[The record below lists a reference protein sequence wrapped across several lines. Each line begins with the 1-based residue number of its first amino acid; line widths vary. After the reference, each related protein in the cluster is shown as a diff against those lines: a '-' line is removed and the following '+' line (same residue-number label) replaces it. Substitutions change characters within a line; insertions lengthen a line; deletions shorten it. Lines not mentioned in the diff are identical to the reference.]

1 MAENQYVNK
10 VVFGNTTV
18 MDISDTTADPTK
30 VLASEK
36 FYDRSGAP
44 QTGACTFDADTSDAN
59 ATAAQILSGTEQNPI
74 TAYVNGNKITGAMP
88 NRGGVTGTISTVAGT
103 YSIQNGYHDGSGT
116 VAIDST
122 EQAKIVA
129 GNIKKDVTILGVT
142 GTYEG
147 SATPTSAAKTVT
159 PYTTSKTYLPSGEST
174 PVDYYSQVTVNA
186 ISYVETD
193 NAQGGKTVT
202 IGDIAPV

>member
-1 MAENQYVNK
+1 MANNPYVNK
-10 VVFGNTTV
+10 VVFGSTTV
-18 MDISDTTADPTK
+18 MDISDTTADPSK

-44 QTGACTFDADTSDAN
+44 QTGTCTFDADTSDAD
-59 ATAAQILSGTEQNPI
+59 ATAAEILDTK
-74 TAYVNGNKITGAMP
+74 TAYVNGNKLTGSMP
-88 NRGGVTGTISTVAGT
+88 NRGSVSGTISTVAGT
-103 YSIQNGYHDGSGT
+103 YTIQNGYHDGSGS
-116 VAIDST
+116 VEIDST
-122 EQAKIVA
+122 EQAKIIA

-147 SATPTSAAKTVT
+147 SGTPTSTAKTVT
-159 PYTTSKTYLPSGEST
+159 PYTTAKTYLPSAEST
-174 PVDYYSQVTVNA
+174 PVDYYSQFTVNA
-186 ISYVETD
+186 ISYVESD

>member
-1 MAENQYVNK
+1 MANNPYVNK

-18 MDISDTTADPTK
+18 MDISDTTADPSK

-44 QTGACTFDADTSDAN
+44 QTGSCTFDADTSDAD
-59 ATAAQILSGTEQNPI
+59 ATAAEILDTK
-74 TAYVNGNKITGAMP
+74 TAYVNGNKLTGSMP
-88 NRGGVTGTISTVAGT
+88 NRGAVTLTIDDINDELA
-103 YSIQNGYHDGSGT
+103 IQNGYHDGSG
-116 VAIDST
+116 VAKLDAT
-122 EQAKIVA
+122 EKAKIVA

-147 SATPTSAAKTVT
+147 SATPTSTAKTVT
-159 PYTTSKTYLPSGEST
+159 PYTTQKTYLPGDEST

-186 ISYVETD
+186 ISYTEVD
-193 NAQGGKTVT
+193 NAAGGKTAIV
-202 IGDIAPV
+202 GDIDPNP

>member
-1 MAENQYVNK
+1 MANNQYVNK

-18 MDISDTTADPTK
+18 MDISDTTADPSK

-44 QTGACTFDADTSDAN
+44 QTGSCTFDADTSDAN
-59 ATAAQILSGTEQNPI
+59 ATAAEILDTK
-74 TAYVNGNKITGAMP
+74 TAYVNGIKLTGSMP
-88 NRGGVTGTISTVAGT
+88 NRGSVTGNITTKAQQVA
-103 YSIQNGYHDGSGT
+103 IQNGYHDGSGY
-116 VAIDST
+116 VEIDST
-122 EQAKIVA
+122 EQAKIIA
-129 GNIKKDVTILGVT
+129 DNIKKDITILGVT

-147 SATPTSAAKTVT
+147 AATPTSTAKTVT

-186 ISYVETD
+186 ISYTETD
-193 NAQGGKTVT
+193 NQQGGVTVT
-202 IGDIAPV
+202 IGAIDPNP

>member
-1 MAENQYVNK
+1 MASNPYVNK
-10 VVFGNTTV
+10 VVFGNTVV
-18 MDISDTTADPTK
+18 MDISDTTADPSK

-44 QTGACTFDADTSDAN
+44 QTGTCTFDADTSDAN
-59 ATAAQILSGTEQNPI
+59 ATAAEILDTK
-74 TAYVNGNKITGAMP
+74 TAYVNGIKLTGSMP
-88 NRGGVTGTISTVAGT
+88 NRGSVTGNITTKAQQVA
-103 YSIQNGYHDGSGT
+103 IQNGYHDGSGY
-116 VAIDST
+116 VEIDST

-129 GNIKKDVTILGVT
+129 DNIKKDITILGVT

-147 SATPTSAAKTVT
+147 AATPTSTAKTVT
-159 PYTTSKTYLPSGEST
+159 PYTTAKTYLPSGEST

-186 ISYVETD
+186 ISYIETD

-202 IGDIAPV
+202 VGAVDPGV

>member
-1 MAENQYVNK
+1 MANNPYVNK

-18 MDISDTTADPTK
+18 MDISDTTADPSK

-44 QTGACTFDADTSDAN
+44 QTGACTYDADTSDAD
-59 ATAAQILSGTEQNPI
+59 ATAAEILLNK
-74 TAYVNGNKITGAMP
+74 TAYVNGNKLTGTMP
-88 NRGGVTGTISTVAGT
+88 NRGAVTGTISTVAGT
-103 YSIQNGYHDGSGT
+103 YTIQNGYHDGSGS

-122 EQAKIVA
+122 EQAKIIA

-147 SATPTSAAKTVT
+147 SGTPTSTAKTVT
-159 PYTTSKTYLPSGEST
+159 PYTTSKTYLPSEEST
-174 PVDYYSQVTVNA
+174 PVDYFSQFTVNA

-193 NAQGGKTVT
+193 NAQGGKTAT
-202 IGDIAPV
+202 IGDVAPV

>member
-1 MAENQYVNK
+1 MANNQYVNK

-44 QTGACTFDADTSDAN
+44 QTGSCTFDADTSDADS
-59 ATAAQILSGTEQNPI
+59 TAAEILLNK
-74 TAYVNGNKITGAMP
+74 TAYVNGNKLTGSMP
-88 NRGGVTGTISTVAGT
+88 NRGAVTGTISTKAGT

-122 EQAKIVA
+122 EQAKIIA
-129 GNIKKDVTILGVT
+129 DNIKKDVTILGVT

-147 SATPTSAAKTVT
+147 SATPTSTAKTVT

-193 NAQGGKTVT
+193 NVQGGKTVT